1 MFQWGT
7 PTMEYGHPWGNLYSH
22 PSQEETIMFWDQVEM
37 TYSNNS
43 KVTQVK
49 FLLAPRH

>member
-7 PTMEYGHPWGNLYSH
+7 LTMEYGHPWGNLYSH

-43 KVTQVK
+43 
-49 FLLAPRH
+49 